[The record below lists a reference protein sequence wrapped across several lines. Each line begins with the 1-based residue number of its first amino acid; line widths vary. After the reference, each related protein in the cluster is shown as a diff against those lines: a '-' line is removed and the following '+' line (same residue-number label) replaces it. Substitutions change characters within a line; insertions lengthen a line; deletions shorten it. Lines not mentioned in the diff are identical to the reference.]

1 MAQTDDEKVF
11 QQPHDGQYSS
21 GYVFRGVMSRK
32 QRGPDRQKQCGKDG
46 GTERKRR
53 EKEKKVRGGVGGT
66 RGGERERETE
76 RVRDTQ
82 RETERLQRQ
91 KTERDRRNNIKCIKR
106 ARYELTGLH
115 TTPQKGEGQA
125 EKEKEKAAV

>member
-21 GYVFRGVMSRK
+21 GYVFRGVMARK
-32 QRGPDRQKQCGKDG
+32 QREGQTGRNSVGRREAG
-46 GTERKRR
+46 REREERKR
-53 EKEKKVRGGVGGT
+53 EESEGRGGVGGGGGT
-66 RGGERERETE
+66 EGERERETE
-76 RVRDTQ
+76 TYRDRETQ
-82 RETERLQRQ
+82 RE
-91 KTERDRRNNIKCIKR
+91 KTERDRRNNIKHIKR

-125 EKEKEKAAV
+125 EKEKTAV

>member
-46 GTERKRR
+46 GRERKRR
-53 EKEKKVRGGVGGT
+53 EKVKKVRGGVGGN
-66 RGGERERETE
+66 RGGERETDRES
-76 RVRDTQ
+76 Q
-82 RETERLQRQ
+82 GH
-91 KTERDRRNNIKCIKR
+91 TERDR
-106 ARYELTGLH
+106 E
-115 TTPQKGEGQA
+115 TTET
-125 EKEKEKAAV
+125 ED